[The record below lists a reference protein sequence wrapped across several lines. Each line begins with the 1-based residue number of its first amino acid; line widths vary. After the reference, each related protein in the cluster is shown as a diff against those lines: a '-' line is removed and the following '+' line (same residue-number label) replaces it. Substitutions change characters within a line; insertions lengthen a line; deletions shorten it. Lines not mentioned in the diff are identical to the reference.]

1 MEFDPIQHKDRSCL
15 SKRRYWSEIDALVIA
30 SRCMDQ
36 RRLLKLETY
45 PCPNCQGWH
54 LARLHPQG
62 TEAQS
67 SPAEST
73 TTA

>member
-1 MEFDPIQHKDRSCL
+1 MEIDPLQHKERSCL

-36 RRLLKLETY
+36 RRTLKLETY
-45 PCPNCQGWH
+45 PCKNCQGWH
-54 LARLHPQG
+54 LARLHPQS
-62 TEAQS
+62 TDTPS
-67 SPAEST
+67 SAEIDA